1 MYEDW
6 IRKEGKVGEVNRTTA
21 HATNDDIPS
30 SKSNRQCI
38 NNHLLSAY
46 RQITVKS
53 IRKRGKAYFNMCTFE
68 TCDL

>member
-6 IRKEGKVGEVNRTTA
+6 IRIEGKVGEVNRTTA

-38 NNHLLSAY
+38 NNHLLSFSLQTDY
-46 RQITVKS
+46 SKIH
-53 IRKRGKAYFNMCTFE
+53 
-68 TCDL
+68 